1 MTYRRRRWSCVHRL
15 VPWLRAEARTCARGP
30 AENARDPLFPLL
42 CCPSRATVLGAR
54 PNRRA
59 MAESPVPCARP
70 RLISS
75 RSADDSRQYRVVVCI
90 RIHRTYIRCGKCLT
104 PSSEYASSFFGPQP
118 RIYQQLLCL
127 ATKDYSDR
135 LLAQIIHGGSSR
147 NRPSV
152 CSSQSV
158 SRRQRSNTLIQS
170 CVSRITFH
178 AQEQG
183 IRDCSRSVL
192 WIIRANEGD
201 LRHILA
207 A

>member
-1 MTYRRRRWSCVHRL
+1 MALSAGYSSCRRWTIARGAQRFRSVSMTYRRRRWSCVHRL

-104 PSSEYASSFFGPQP
+104 PSSEYVEDCFG
-118 RIYQQLLCL
+118 LG
-127 ATKDYSDR
+127 T
-135 LLAQIIHGGSSR
+135 
-147 NRPSV
+147 
-152 CSSQSV
+152 
-158 SRRQRSNTLIQS
+158 T
-170 CVSRITFH
+170 
-178 AQEQG
+178 
-183 IRDCSRSVL
+183 
-192 WIIRANEGD
+192 
-201 LRHILA
+201 
-207 A
+207 